1 MQVMEVIKQRN
12 RKFGQGSKYLFRLLI
27 CIVPL
32 RSSAEREYL
41 NVLTKHR
48 FTHTTHASAHPPH
61 TYILL
66 TA

>member
-12 RKFGQGSKYLFRLLI
+12 RKFGQGSKYLLI

-32 RSSAEREYL
+32 ISSTEREYL

-48 FTHTTHASAHPPH
+48 LTHTTHARAPP